1 MNINIFVER
10 ERIFG
15 IICNGCMQ
23 AVRDLSLQVKLKIKG
38 YKISDKAAIVNDRDE
53 LWAEGPAFDL
63 EGSALEAP
71 RWNVCLKNSSKSV
84 ICESASHDS
93 SLLLA
98 LASLYAKIGHKH
110 FFLFA
115 HSIRADIFVVPEAK
129 C

>member
-10 ERIFG
+10 ERDFLALFVTDA
-15 IICNGCMQ
+15 CKLR
-23 AVRDLSLQVKLKIKG
+23 VRDLSLQVKLKR

-84 ICESASHDS
+84 ISVSGGHNKCCPF
-93 SLLLA
+93 A
-98 LASLYAKIGHKH
+98 LKT
-110 FFLFA
+110 
-115 HSIRADIFVVPEAK
+115 
-129 C
+129 